1 MSNSKLSRS
10 NSGKSVRSGICKK
23 LPAHSGAANKHK
35 GAAHKRAL
43 DGARSTFNI
52 MQSNA
57 ILWSCDQGKTVNFR
71 PFLLVI
77 GMVISLVVLNVESTH
92 TSCFVTQIVAD
103 TGHKVLL

>member
-52 MQSNA
+52 MQSNP

-77 GMVISLVVLNVESTH
+77 VIVIPLVRSEEH
-92 TSCFVTQIVAD
+92 TSELQSR
-103 TGHKVLL
+103 GHLVCRLLLEK